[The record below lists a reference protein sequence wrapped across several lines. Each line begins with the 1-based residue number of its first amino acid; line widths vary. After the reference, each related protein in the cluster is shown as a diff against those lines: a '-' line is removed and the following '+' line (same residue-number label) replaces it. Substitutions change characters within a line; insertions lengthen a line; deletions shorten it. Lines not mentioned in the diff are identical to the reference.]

1 MKKVFMF
8 FWRLPKKIYCK
19 INECE
24 ENFLQKFDAEY
35 KSKLA
40 MHSLIFHFASMVLNA
55 LLVVF
60 YLLYPNTF
68 DGIIANY
75 NINMAIVTVL
85 ALVPTIILT
94 TTYIALYLKKRVP
107 IIEGRKWIYCVQVIL
122 TFLFGGAITLAP
134 IYILLGLL
142 ALSIYVVIFIICLY
156 ILLAFVSIALG
167 GGSSSG
173 RNKRKWTLSNGDE
186 VTEEKGL
193 CGESYYTGNSGTSYD
208 TNDGGNTFYEK

>member
-1 MKKVFMF
+1 M
-8 FWRLPKKIYCK
+8 
-19 INECE
+19 
-24 ENFLQKFDAEY
+24 QKFDAEY

-40 MHSLIFHFASMVLNA
+40 MHSLIFHFASIVLNA

-94 TTYIALYLKKRVP
+94 STYIALYLKKRVP

-142 ALSIYVVIFIICLY
+142 ALSIYVVIFIIGLY
-156 ILLAFVSIALG
+156 KYFFKDRHCS
-167 GGSSSG
+167 
-173 RNKRKWTLSNGDE
+173 
-186 VTEEKGL
+186 
-193 CGESYYTGNSGTSYD
+193 
-208 TNDGGNTFYEK
+208 F